1 MTKSTP
7 PESPL
12 AVVHLSDIW
21 SRTLEQLEQKVGR
34 QAVELWLR
42 PSRLIELTG
51 ERLTLEVPSRF
62 HQDWIEERYS
72 RTILE
77 ATESL
82 VAQRP
87 SSLHIQLAAA
97 TDAPNTP
104 PPSSTPAPSPTPST
118 PIGAPRTDPTGLN
131 PRYTFTN
138 FIVGSCNQFA
148 HAAARAVAETP
159 GRAYNPLFLYGGSGL
174 GKTHLMNA
182 IGHNIL
188 ERHPN
193 SRIHYLSSEQFTNEV
208 IASIRFD
215 KMHDFRNRYRTI
227 HVLLIDDI
235 QFITG
240 KQATEEEFF
249 HTFNTLY
256 EAHRQIILSSDRAPK
271 EIPGIQE
278 RLRSR
283 YEWGLIA
290 DIQVPDLETKV
301 AILKNKAEA
310 SGLSLPEDVA
320 LFLATHIRSN
330 IRELEGALIHLGAH
344 ASLLGRTLSV
354 EFARD
359 ALRDIIQPREKVL
372 SADLIQKAVSDHF
385 HLKLVDMRSRRRT
398 KAVVQPRQVAMFLC
412 REMTKMSLPEIARN
426 FGGKDHTTVLH
437 ACRQVE
443 ARSSNDAA
451 LARDIETLRRLI
463 LA

>member
-1 MTKSTP
+1 
-7 PESPL
+7 
-12 AVVHLSDIW
+12 
-21 SRTLEQLEQKVGR
+21 
-34 QAVELWLR
+34 
-42 PSRLIELTG
+42 
-51 ERLTLEVPSRF
+51 
-62 HQDWIEERYS
+62 
-72 RTILE
+72 
-77 ATESL
+77 
-82 VAQRP
+82 
-87 SSLHIQLAAA
+87 
-97 TDAPNTP
+97 
-104 PPSSTPAPSPTPST
+104 
-118 PIGAPRTDPTGLN
+118 
-131 PRYTFTN
+131 
-138 FIVGSCNQFA
+138 
-148 HAAARAVAETP
+148 
-159 GRAYNPLFLYGGSGL
+159 
-174 GKTHLMNA
+174 MNA

-188 ERHPN
+188 EHHPN

-330 IRELEGALIHLGAH
+330 IRELEGL
-344 ASLLGRTLSV
+344 
-354 EFARD
+354 
-359 ALRDIIQPREKVL
+359 
-372 SADLIQKAVSDHF
+372 
-385 HLKLVDMRSRRRT
+385 
-398 KAVVQPRQVAMFLC
+398 
-412 REMTKMSLPEIARN
+412 
-426 FGGKDHTTVLH
+426 
-437 ACRQVE
+437 
-443 ARSSNDAA
+443 
-451 LARDIETLRRLI
+451 
-463 LA
+463 

>member
-1 MTKSTP
+1 M
-7 PESPL
+7 
-12 AVVHLSDIW
+12 HLSDIW
-21 SRTLEQLEQKVGR
+21 NRTLEQLEEKVGR

-42 PSRLIELTG
+42 PSRLVEVTG
-51 ERLTLEVPSRF
+51 ERVTIEVPSRF

-72 RTILE
+72 RTILD
-77 ATESL
+77 ATEGL
-82 VAQRP
+82 VDPKPATLLIR
-87 SSLHIQLAAA
+87 LAAT
-97 TDAPNTP
+97 TDAPSAP
-104 PPSSTPAPSPTPST
+104 PPASPSPVPAPAPST
-118 PIGAPRTDPTGLN
+118 PIGSPRTDSSGLT
-131 PRYTFTN
+131 PRYTFSN

-148 HAAARAVAETP
+148 HAAARAVVETP

-182 IGHNIL
+182 IAHSIL
-188 ERHPN
+188 DHHPN
-193 SRIHYLSSEQFTNEV
+193 SRVLYLSSEQFTNEV

-215 KMHDFRNRYRTI
+215 KMQDFRNRYRTI
-227 HVLLIDDI
+227 HALLIDDI

-256 EAHRQIILSSDRAPK
+256 QAHRQIILSSDRAPK

-278 RLRSR
+278 RMSSR
-283 YEWGLIA
+283 FGWGLIA

-301 AILKNKAEA
+301 AILKNKADA
-310 SGLSLPEDVA
+310 GGLSLPEDVA
-320 LFLATHIRSN
+320 IFLATHIRSN
-330 IRELEGALIHLGAH
+330 IRDLESALIHLGAH
-344 ASLLGRTLSV
+344 ASLLGRKLSV
-354 EFARD
+354 DFARE

-372 SADLIQKAVSDHF
+372 TVDLIQKAVSDHF
-385 HLKLVDMRSRRRT
+385 HTKLIDMRSRRRT

-412 REMTKMSLPEIARN
+412 RDLTKMSLPEIARQ

-443 ARSSNDAA
+443 ARSSSDVA